1 MLDPGPGEQAD
12 VPRPDWY
19 DGPLVVLTGVSGGV
33 ATRADDRR
41 ATVLV
46 DRCDARE
53 RRKLWAAL
61 LPRASKG
68 RLDALAEAFVVPDG
82 HVRRLAADATVVAE
96 VDGRRAPTL
105 ADVRQAAR
113 RLGDHVL
120 ETKATR
126 LDNDA
131 LSWDDVVTGPSVRGD
146 LELLE
151 HRCRLREE
159 LAVGDRGV
167 GGAGVRAL
175 LTGPSGCGKTL
186 AARTLAAVLDRN
198 IYRVDLAAVFDK
210 YVGVTEKI
218 LERLLTDAEQLDSVL
233 LLDEGDTFLG
243 SRTDVRSAND
253 RYANL
258 ETNFLLQ
265 RLETYA
271 GIIVVTTNAPDRID
285 SAFARRMDA
294 TIAFGKPRS
303 VARRRIWAL
312 HLPPGHG
319 VPPAELDEIADRHR
333 LTGGQIR
340 NAAQYARLLSARD
353 GTALDARRPARG
365 RRRGVPEGGRDAH
378 RRRARGGRAGPR
390 SRPLRPQHGGRRAAA
405 APGRTV
411 VTTARA
417 RASDSSGGER
427 DHSPER
433 HRSGGP
439 RRSVGPVAPSLQM
452 KPAVVG
458 AAGDCLRE
466 GGRPRRAEGR
476 AGQGGSR
483 GAVSGEPAGAAAA
496 GAGAGRVRGRGRRRA
511 AVSRRRSSTRRRN
524 PSPLQPLT
532 PTAKQ
537 SPLRPRP
544 STRRARARSTY
555 PGPASALRWRPR
567 PRAGWRAGSAPTSA
581 AYACTTTQAARST
594 ADSMGAKAFTQ
605 GSDISLGSGQSAD
618 DLGLMAHEAAHVVQQ
633 AGGSG
638 SVAQRDPAPGTATTP
653 AAAPAAGTP
662 TLDPEDVA
670 RRLGDRH
677 DDDAEEDGQAGH
689 A

>member
-1 MLDPGPGEQAD
+1 MPLTRIPALSGVRDEVALALVALPDEDDRFLQVVRGLQGVASVEAMPAAMVVGALEQPGERALARSLERLTREHLVEPVPGAPQLRRVATELWSAVRDDETWAAAVRAAKPARRSTVGHWSAERKARLSRPLELLLGGRADTVVVRQVPGAEAASAVSATLAAPLVWLTQAQLLHGSGLALAAALGAVPGTVLEPGPGEQAD

-19 DGPLVVLTGVSGGV
+19 AGPLVVLTGVSGGV

-41 ATVLV
+41 ATALV

-53 RRKLWAAL
+53 RRKLWAVA
-61 LPRASKG
+61 PAAREQG

-82 HVRRLAADATVVAE
+82 HARRLAADATVAAQ

-126 LDNDA
+126 LDNDD

-353 GTALDARRPARG
+353 GTALDSDALRAAVAAEYRKAGAMPTGAAVAAAAQAPALDHYVRSMAVAARR
-365 RRRGVPEGGRDAH
+365 RRRGGR
-378 RRRARGGRAGPR
+378 
-390 SRPLRPQHGGRRAAA
+390 S
-405 APGRTV
+405 
-411 VTTARA
+411 
-417 RASDSSGGER
+417 
-427 DHSPER
+427 
-433 HRSGGP
+433 
-439 RRSVGPVAPSLQM
+439 
-452 KPAVVG
+452 
-458 AAGDCLRE
+458 
-466 GGRPRRAEGR
+466 
-476 AGQGGSR
+476 
-483 GAVSGEPAGAAAA
+483 
-496 GAGAGRVRGRGRRRA
+496 
-511 AVSRRRSSTRRRN
+511 
-524 PSPLQPLT
+524 
-532 PTAKQ
+532 
-537 SPLRPRP
+537 
-544 STRRARARSTY
+544 
-555 PGPASALRWRPR
+555 
-567 PRAGWRAGSAPTSA
+567 
-581 AYACTTTQAARST
+581 
-594 ADSMGAKAFTQ
+594 
-605 GSDISLGSGQSAD
+605 
-618 DLGLMAHEAAHVVQQ
+618 
-633 AGGSG
+633 
-638 SVAQRDPAPGTATTP
+638 
-653 AAAPAAGTP
+653 
-662 TLDPEDVA
+662 
-670 RRLGDRH
+670 
-677 DDDAEEDGQAGH
+677 
-689 A
+689 

>member
-1 MLDPGPGEQAD
+1 MRAVASGFPATTEGHTTALTLAAVTALLDLADRSVEGGVEGLVRRQPFVQAYVETIAAWLPDGLSWGESVQWWQGRVAALERSAREPLPLTRIGALSGVREEVALALVALPDEDDRFLQVVRELQGVSSVEAMPAATVVGALEQSGERELARSLERLTHEHLIEPVPGAPQLRQVATDLWSVVRDDKTWATAVRAAKPAPRSTIGHWSAERKARLSRPLELLLGGGAKTVVVRQVPGAEAASAVSAILAAPMVWLTPTQLLQGSGLGLAAALGAVPGTVLEPGPGEQAD
-12 VPRPDWY
+12 VPRPEWY
-19 DGPLVVLTGVSGGV
+19 EGPLVVLTGVSGGV
-33 ATRADDRR
+33 ATRAEDRR
-41 ATVLV
+41 ATVIV
-46 DRCDARE
+46 DRCDVRE
-53 RRKLWAAL
+53 RRKLWLAL
-61 LPRASKG
+61 LPRASKA
-68 RLDALAEAFVVPDG
+68 RLDAMAEAFVVPDG
-82 HVRRLAADATVVAE
+82 HVRRLAADATMTAQ

-131 LSWDDVVTGPSVRGD
+131 LSWDDVVTGPSVRSD

-167 GGAGVRAL
+167 GGPGVRAL

-186 AARTLAAVLDRN
+186 AARALASVLDRN

-210 YVGVTEKI
+210 YVGVTEKT

-312 HLPPGHG
+312 HLPPGHA
-319 VPPAELDEIADRHR
+319 VAPAELDQIADRHR

-353 GTALDARRPARG
+353 GTVLDSDALRAAVASEYRKAGAMPAGVAFAAAAQAPALDNYVRSMALAG
-365 RRRGVPEGGRDAH
+365 RQH
-378 RRRARGGRAGPR
+378 RGGR
-390 SRPLRPQHGGRRAAA
+390 S
-405 APGRTV
+405 
-411 VTTARA
+411 
-417 RASDSSGGER
+417 
-427 DHSPER
+427 
-433 HRSGGP
+433 
-439 RRSVGPVAPSLQM
+439 
-452 KPAVVG
+452 
-458 AAGDCLRE
+458 
-466 GGRPRRAEGR
+466 
-476 AGQGGSR
+476 
-483 GAVSGEPAGAAAA
+483 
-496 GAGAGRVRGRGRRRA
+496 
-511 AVSRRRSSTRRRN
+511 
-524 PSPLQPLT
+524 
-532 PTAKQ
+532 
-537 SPLRPRP
+537 
-544 STRRARARSTY
+544 
-555 PGPASALRWRPR
+555 
-567 PRAGWRAGSAPTSA
+567 
-581 AYACTTTQAARST
+581 
-594 ADSMGAKAFTQ
+594 
-605 GSDISLGSGQSAD
+605 
-618 DLGLMAHEAAHVVQQ
+618 
-633 AGGSG
+633 
-638 SVAQRDPAPGTATTP
+638 
-653 AAAPAAGTP
+653 
-662 TLDPEDVA
+662 
-670 RRLGDRH
+670 
-677 DDDAEEDGQAGH
+677 
-689 A
+689 